1 LGCYIIKTT
10 QVLFNS
16 LPKGYCNRKGL
27 ATKVFLKYCELAP
40 RLSGQFAVLHG
51 YRVFQ
56 LGFRLGMS
64 PQSSTQS
71 STMRED
77 ILRFLLKR
85 GTATAGA
92 IAKHLNV
99 SPQGIRR
106 HLKNLEASEL
116 IEHRTS
122 QEGIGRPNHVY
133 QLSRKGREQ
142 FPDQYDQFALS
153 LLNTVADTMG
163 PEHVSKLLKHQWQ
176 RKAKEYRE
184 KLGDAPLRDRMQSLV
199 QLRQAEGYMAE
210 YYPAN
215 EMSADEPASDESAS
229 AFVITEYNCAI
240 AHIAE
245 SYPTVCGHE
254 LAMFA
259 IALPDCSVERTHW
272 LVNGEHQCGYLV
284 KAKES

>member
-1 LGCYIIKTT
+1 
-10 QVLFNS
+10 
-16 LPKGYCNRKGL
+16 
-27 ATKVFLKYCELAP
+27 
-40 RLSGQFAVLHG
+40 
-51 YRVFQ
+51 
-56 LGFRLGMS
+56 
-64 PQSSTQS
+64 
-71 STMRED
+71 MRED

-85 GTATAGA
+85 GTATAAA
-92 IAKHLNV
+92 IADHLEV
-99 SPQGIRR
+99 TPQGIRR
-106 HLKNLEASEL
+106 HLKNLEAEGL
-116 IEHRTS
+116 IEHQVS
-122 QEGIGRPNHVY
+122 HEGIGRPNYVY
-133 QLSRKGREQ
+133 QLSREGREH

-163 PEHVSKLLKHQWQ
+163 PEQVGKLLKHQWQ

-184 KLGDAPLRDRMQSLV
+184 KLGDAPLKERMQTLV
-199 QLRQAEGYMAE
+199 KLRQAEGYMAE
-210 YYPAN
+210 LH
-215 EMSADEPASDESAS
+215 EADRSTETEASDVP

-284 KAKES
+284 KAKEIK

>member
-1 LGCYIIKTT
+1 
-10 QVLFNS
+10 
-16 LPKGYCNRKGL
+16 
-27 ATKVFLKYCELAP
+27 
-40 RLSGQFAVLHG
+40 
-51 YRVFQ
+51 
-56 LGFRLGMS
+56 M
-64 PQSSTQS
+64 
-71 STMRED
+71 
-77 ILRFLLKR
+77 LKR

-92 IAKHLNV
+92 IAHHLQV
-99 SPQGIRR
+99 TPQAIRR
-106 HLKNLEASEL
+106 HLKTLESSEL
-116 IEHRTS
+116 IEHQS
-122 QEGIGRPNHVY
+122 AQEGIGRPNHVY
-133 QLSRKGREQ
+133 QLSRKGREH

-163 PEHVSKLLKHQWQ
+163 PEHVGKLLKHQWQ
-176 RKAKEYRE
+176 RKAKEYRD
-184 KLGDAPLRDRMQSLV
+184 KLGNAPLKERMQSLV

-210 YYPAN
+210 CYPA
-215 EMSADEPASDESAS
+215 DESTLDESDADAA

-284 KAKES
+284 KAKEK

>member
-1 LGCYIIKTT
+1 MRQKETSQSTATT
-10 QVLFNS
+10 GN
-16 LPKGYCNRKGL
+16 
-27 ATKVFLKYCELAP
+27 
-40 RLSGQFAVLHG
+40 
-51 YRVFQ
+51 
-56 LGFRLGMS
+56 
-64 PQSSTQS
+64 QSTS
-71 STMRED
+71 MKED

-85 GTATAGA
+85 GTATASA
-92 IAKHLNV
+92 IAHHLNV
-99 SPQGIRR
+99 TPQGIRR
-106 HLKNLEASEL
+106 HLKNLESSEL
-116 IEHRTS
+116 IEHQTS

-133 QLSRKGREQ
+133 KLSRKGREH

-176 RKAKEYRE
+176 SKAKEYRNQ
-184 KLGDAPLRDRMQSLV
+184 LGNAPLKDRMQTLV
-199 QLRQAEGYMAE
+199 KLRQAEGYMAE
-210 YYPAN
+210 CYPA
-215 EMSADEPASDESAS
+215 EALEDSAPAQP

-284 KAKES
+284 TAKNASPSNP

>member
-1 LGCYIIKTT
+1 M
-10 QVLFNS
+10 
-16 LPKGYCNRKGL
+16 
-27 ATKVFLKYCELAP
+27 
-40 RLSGQFAVLHG
+40 GQKETSQSTASAD
-51 YRVFQ
+51 Y
-56 LGFRLGMS
+56 S
-64 PQSSTQS
+64 AAQSSPS
-71 STMRED
+71 STSMKED
-77 ILRFLLKR
+77 ILRFLLKK

-92 IAKHLNV
+92 IADHLNV
-99 SPQGIRR
+99 TPQGIRR
-106 HLKNLEASEL
+106 HLKNLESNEL
-116 IEHRTS
+116 IEHQTS
-122 QEGIGRPNHVY
+122 QEGIGRPNHIY
-133 QLSRKGREQ
+133 KLSRKGREH

-184 KLGDAPLRDRMQSLV
+184 KLGDAPLGDRMQTLV

-210 YYPAN
+210 CYPAN
-215 EMSADEPASDESAS
+215 EAPNEGDASCSESGEQ

-284 KAKES
+284 KSKSP

>member
-1 LGCYIIKTT
+1 MT
-10 QVLFNS
+10 
-16 LPKGYCNRKGL
+16 
-27 ATKVFLKYCELAP
+27 
-40 RLSGQFAVLHG
+40 
-51 YRVFQ
+51 
-56 LGFRLGMS
+56 S
-64 PQSSTQS
+64 PQTSTQQTS
-71 STMRED
+71 IRED

-92 IAKHLNV
+92 IAHHLAV
-99 SPQGIRR
+99 TPQAIRR

-116 IEHRTS
+116 IEHQSS

-133 QLSRKGREQ
+133 QLSRKGRDH

-163 PEHVSKLLKHQWQ
+163 PEHVSKLLKLQWQ
-176 RKAKEYRE
+176 SKAQEYRE
-184 KLGDAPLRDRMQSLV
+184 KLGDAPLKDRMQTLIK
-199 QLRQAEGYMAE
+199 LRQAEGYMAE
-210 YYPAN
+210 CYPAN
-215 EMSADEPASDESAS
+215 SSAAGEGSDDGDDSDATGQIESEQPQSEQLDAGRD

-245 SYPTVCGHE
+245 SYPAVCGHE

-284 KAKES
+284 TAKETNSKAATAQGSASR

>member
-1 LGCYIIKTT
+1 MR
-10 QVLFNS
+10 Q
-16 LPKGYCNRKGL
+16 
-27 ATKVFLKYCELAP
+27 KVTSQQP
-40 RLSGQFAVLHG
+40 
-51 YRVFQ
+51 
-56 LGFRLGMS
+56 
-64 PQSSTQS
+64 PQASS
-71 STMRED
+71 MKDD

-85 GTATAGA
+85 GTSTAGA
-92 IAKHLNV
+92 IAAHLGS

-106 HLKNLEASEL
+106 HLKNLESSGL
-116 IEHRTS
+116 IEHQTS

-133 QLSRKGREQ
+133 QLSREGREQ

-176 RKAKEYRE
+176 RKAKEYRA
-184 KLGDAPLRDRMQSLV
+184 KLGDAPLAERMQALV
-199 QLRQAEGYMAE
+199 KLRQAEGYMAE
-210 YYPAN
+210 CYPAG
-215 EMSADEPASDESAS
+215 EVEGQDAKPAVES

-284 KAKES
+284 KAKDSTES

>member
-1 LGCYIIKTT
+1 MTSQQAPIK
-10 QVLFNS
+10 
-16 LPKGYCNRKGL
+16 
-27 ATKVFLKYCELAP
+27 
-40 RLSGQFAVLHG
+40 
-51 YRVFQ
+51 
-56 LGFRLGMS
+56 
-64 PQSSTQS
+64 
-71 STMRED
+71 RED

-85 GTATAGA
+85 GTANAGA
-92 IAKHLNV
+92 IAEHLEV
-99 SPQGIRR
+99 TPQAIRR
-106 HLKNLEASEL
+106 HLKNLEAHEL
-116 IEHRTS
+116 IEHQS
-122 QEGIGRPNHVY
+122 AQEGIGRPNHVY

-184 KLGDAPLRDRMQSLV
+184 KLGEAPLSERMERLV
-199 QLRQAEGYMAE
+199 KLRQAEGYMAE
-210 YYPAN
+210 CHPADGDGAA
-215 EMSADEPASDESAS
+215 ADS

-284 KAKES
+284 KAKATESPRTENPS

>member
-1 LGCYIIKTT
+1 
-10 QVLFNS
+10 
-16 LPKGYCNRKGL
+16 
-27 ATKVFLKYCELAP
+27 
-40 RLSGQFAVLHG
+40 
-51 YRVFQ
+51 
-56 LGFRLGMS
+56 
-64 PQSSTQS
+64 
-71 STMRED
+71 MRES
-77 ILRFLLKR
+77 ILRFLLKH

-92 IAKHLNV
+92 IADHLDV

-106 HLKNLEASEL
+106 HLKNLEADQL
-116 IEHRTS
+116 IEHETS
-122 QEGIGRPNHVY
+122 QEGIGRPNHIY
-133 QLSRKGREQ
+133 KISRKGREH

-176 RKAKEYRE
+176 RKAKDYRE
-184 KLGDAPLRDRMQSLV
+184 QLGDAPLKDRMQRLV
-199 QLRQAEGYMAE
+199 NLRQAEGYMAE
-210 YYPAN
+210 CYPA
-215 EMSADEPASDESAS
+215 ADEDDA

-284 KAKES
+284 KAKDA

>member
-1 LGCYIIKTT
+1 MTSQQT
-10 QVLFNS
+10 
-16 LPKGYCNRKGL
+16 
-27 ATKVFLKYCELAP
+27 
-40 RLSGQFAVLHG
+40 
-51 YRVFQ
+51 
-56 LGFRLGMS
+56 
-64 PQSSTQS
+64 SSI
-71 STMRED
+71 RED

-92 IAKHLNV
+92 MAEHLDV
-99 SPQGIRR
+99 TPQAIRR

-116 IEHRTS
+116 IEHQVA

-133 QLSRKGREQ
+133 QLSRKGREH

-176 RKAKEYRE
+176 NKAKKYRE
-184 KLGDAPLRDRMQSLV
+184 KLGSAPLKERMQTLV
-199 QLRQAEGYMAE
+199 KLRQAEGYMAE
-210 YYPAN
+210 CHRATDSSTNHAIPGAA
-215 EMSADEPASDESAS
+215 EVSESSETGDVMGPETIKPKTAEPKTTEPKTTDGETDSEEE

-284 KAKES
+284 KAKQK

>member
-1 LGCYIIKTT
+1 MLDADTGSQTT
-10 QVLFNS
+10 S
-16 LPKGYCNRKGL
+16 MK
-27 ATKVFLKYCELAP
+27 
-40 RLSGQFAVLHG
+40 
-51 YRVFQ
+51 
-56 LGFRLGMS
+56 
-64 PQSSTQS
+64 
-71 STMRED
+71 ED

-92 IAKHLNV
+92 IAHHLSV
-99 SPQGIRR
+99 TPQGIRR
-106 HLKNLEASEL
+106 HLKNLESSEL
-116 IEHRTS
+116 IEHQTS

-133 QLSRKGREQ
+133 KLSKKGREH

-153 LLNTVADTMG
+153 LLNTVADTLG

-176 RKAKEYRE
+176 SKAKEYRK
-184 KLGDAPLRDRMQSLV
+184 KLGDAPLQERLQTLV

-210 YYPAN
+210 CYPAA
-215 EMSADEPASDESAS
+215 EVEPDSIEQS

-284 KAKES
+284 KAKPSSPSAN

>member
-1 LGCYIIKTT
+1 
-10 QVLFNS
+10 
-16 LPKGYCNRKGL
+16 
-27 ATKVFLKYCELAP
+27 
-40 RLSGQFAVLHG
+40 
-51 YRVFQ
+51 
-56 LGFRLGMS
+56 
-64 PQSSTQS
+64 
-71 STMRED
+71 MRES

-85 GTATAGA
+85 GTATAGV
-92 IAKHLNV
+92 IASHLNI
-99 SPQGIRR
+99 SPQGVRR
-106 HLKNLEASEL
+106 HLKNLEADGL
-116 IEHRTS
+116 IEHETS
-122 QEGIGRPNHVY
+122 QEGIGRPNHIY
-133 QLSRKGREQ
+133 KLSRQGREH

-176 RKAKEYRE
+176 RKAKDYRE
-184 KLGDAPLRDRMQSLV
+184 QLGDAPLKERMQKLV
-199 QLRQAEGYMAE
+199 ALRQAEGYMAE
-210 YYPAN
+210 CYPAN
-215 EMSADEPASDESAS
+215 EEDER

-284 KAKES
+284 KAKQP

>member
-1 LGCYIIKTT
+1 MK
-10 QVLFNS
+10 
-16 LPKGYCNRKGL
+16 
-27 ATKVFLKYCELAP
+27 
-40 RLSGQFAVLHG
+40 
-51 YRVFQ
+51 
-56 LGFRLGMS
+56 
-64 PQSSTQS
+64 
-71 STMRED
+71 ED

-92 IAKHLNV
+92 IAHHLDV
-99 SPQGIRR
+99 TPQVIRR
-106 HLKNLEASEL
+106 HLKNLESSEL
-116 IEHRTS
+116 IEHQTS

-133 QLSRKGREQ
+133 KLSRKGREH

-153 LLNTVADTMG
+153 LLNTVADTLG
-163 PEHVSKLLKHQWQ
+163 PEHVGKLLKHQWQ
-176 RKAKEYRE
+176 NKAKEYRK
-184 KLGDAPLRDRMQSLV
+184 KLGDAPLKDRMETLV
-199 QLRQAEGYMAE
+199 ELRQAEGYMAE
-210 YYPAN
+210 CYPAEEVN
-215 EMSADEPASDESAS
+215 DAQSVEQA

-284 KAKES
+284 KAKDKST